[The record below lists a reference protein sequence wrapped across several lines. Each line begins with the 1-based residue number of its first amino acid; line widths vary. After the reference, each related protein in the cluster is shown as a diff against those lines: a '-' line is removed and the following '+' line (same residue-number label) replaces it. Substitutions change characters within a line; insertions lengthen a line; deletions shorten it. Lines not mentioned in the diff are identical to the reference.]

1 MRRSRLARGCCFGA
15 SAVSDVMTPE
25 PETRWKSIAIALA
38 ILFGAVLIAFVLVV
52 SGIMDLGFSL
62 L

>member
-1 MRRSRLARGCCFGA
+1 
-15 SAVSDVMTPE
+15 MTPKR
-25 PETRWKSIAIALA
+25 ETPWKGIAILLA
-38 ILFGAVLIAFVLVV
+38 ILFGALLVAFALVV

>member
-1 MRRSRLARGCCFGA
+1 
-15 SAVSDVMTPE
+15 MTSE
-25 PETRWKSIAIALA
+25 RETPWKGIAIILA
-38 ILFGAVLIAFVLVV
+38 VVLGAVLIAAALVV

>member
-1 MRRSRLARGCCFGA
+1 MPKRE
-15 SAVSDVMTPE
+15 TP
-25 PETRWKSIAIALA
+25 WKGIAIALA
-38 ILFGAVLIAFVLVV
+38 VLLCVVLIAFALVI

>member
-1 MRRSRLARGCCFGA
+1 
-15 SAVSDVMTPE
+15 MTPKR
-25 PETRWKSIAIALA
+25 ETPWKGIAIVLA
-38 ILFGAVLIAFVLVV
+38 ILLGAILVAFALVV

>member
-1 MRRSRLARGCCFGA
+1 
-15 SAVSDVMTPE
+15 MTPKR
-25 PETRWKSIAIALA
+25 ETPWKGIAILLA
-38 ILFGAVLIAFVLVV
+38 IVLGVVLVAAALVV

>member
-1 MRRSRLARGCCFGA
+1 
-15 SAVSDVMTPE
+15 MTPKR
-25 PETRWKSIAIALA
+25 ETPWKGITIVLA
-38 ILFGAVLIAFVLVV
+38 ILLGAILVAFALVV

>member
-1 MRRSRLARGCCFGA
+1 MEPGRCFDA
-15 SAVSDVMTPE
+15 SGGTPLVSDAMTPKR
-25 PETRWKSIAIALA
+25 ETPWKGIAILLA
-38 ILFGAVLIAFVLVV
+38 IVLGVVLVAAALVV

>member
-1 MRRSRLARGCCFGA
+1 
-15 SAVSDVMTPE
+15 MTPKRE
-25 PETRWKSIAIALA
+25 IPWRGIAILLT
-38 ILFGAVLIAFVLVV
+38 ILLGAVLIVTALIV

>member
-1 MRRSRLARGCCFGA
+1 
-15 SAVSDVMTPE
+15 MTPKRE
-25 PETRWKSIAIALA
+25 NPWKGIA
-38 ILFGAVLIAFVLVV
+38 ILFAILLGAVLVAAGLVV

>member
-1 MRRSRLARGCCFGA
+1 
-15 SAVSDVMTPE
+15 MTPKR
-25 PETRWKSIAIALA
+25 ETPWKGITIVLA
-38 ILFGAVLIAFVLVV
+38 ILFGAVLVAFALVV

>member
-1 MRRSRLARGCCFGA
+1 
-15 SAVSDVMTPE
+15 MTPKRE
-25 PETRWKSIAIALA
+25 NPWKGIAILLA
-38 ILFGAVLIAFVLVV
+38 ILLGAVLVAAGLVV

>member
-1 MRRSRLARGCCFGA
+1 
-15 SAVSDVMTPE
+15 MTPE
-25 PETRWKSIAIALA
+25 PETRWKSIAVALA
-38 ILFGAVLIAFVLVV
+38 ILFGAVMIAFALVV

>member
-1 MRRSRLARGCCFGA
+1 MAPGRCFAANGRRLR
-15 SAVSDVMTPE
+15 VSDAMTTKR
-25 PETRWKSIAIALA
+25 ETPWKGIAILLA
-38 ILFGAVLIAFVLVV
+38 ILLGAMLVAAALIV

>member
-1 MRRSRLARGCCFGA
+1 
-15 SAVSDVMTPE
+15 MTPQR
-25 PETRWKSIAIALA
+25 ETPWKGIAILLA
-38 ILFGAVLIAFVLVV
+38 ILLGTVLVAAALVV

>member
-1 MRRSRLARGCCFGA
+1 
-15 SAVSDVMTPE
+15 MTPKR
-25 PETRWKSIAIALA
+25 ETSWKGIAILLA
-38 ILFGAVLIAFVLVV
+38 ILLGAVLVAFALVV